1 MLEMKILL
9 TIDFDPHI
17 MESGG
22 VGVNV
27 RYLIKEFQRLGH
39 TATLG
44 YPKEFGVKT
53 ISGISILAIG
63 KPNTYH
69 EVFDQFDFTIF
80 IGTMTLRPIFLTGP
94 KFLISQ
100 KKKFIVYFRATS
112 VIRPFH
118 HRFDKMSASEIGKL
132 DNAMNAI
139 LKSPYSMIIANSKAM
154 KADLVKIYP
163 STQRKVIYIVY
174 PGTVWPISMPQR
186 KITNTFTFV
195 SIGRLSVDKGVL
207 LTLEAFQNLY
217 QELSI
222 SHSEITI
229 KLKVIGT
236 GELEGVLNALVKE
249 FKLCKVVKLLG
260 SVKHNDIFAEL
271 ASSTA
276 LIHPALT
283 EPFGNVVVEALGM
296 GLPVIATDF
305 EGPKEILEDGKYG
318 KLVPRMNAWSL
329 KNAMK
334 ELVIDKKAHSAI
346 LNQTKKSDVRKK
358 YTITN
363 QATSLLQI
371 ILSTN
376 N

>member
-1 MLEMKILL
+1 MRILL
-9 TIDFDPHI
+9 TIDFDPYI

-27 RYLIKEFQRLGH
+27 RFLITEFQKLGH

-44 YPKEFGVKT
+44 YPKQFGVKT
-53 ISGISILAIG
+53 IPGIPTIAIG
-63 KPNTYH
+63 EPDKYH
-69 EVFDQFDFTIF
+69 EIFDQFDFTIF
-80 IGTMTLRPIFLTGP
+80 IGTMTLRPIFLAGP

-118 HRFDKMSASEIGKL
+118 HRFDNMSNSEIGKL
-132 DNAMNAI
+132 DNAMNTI
-139 LKSPYSMIIANSKAM
+139 LKSPYSIIIANSKAM
-154 KADLVKIYP
+154 KADLAKIYP
-163 STQRKVIYIVY
+163 STQKKVIYIVY
-174 PGTVWPISMPQR
+174 PGTVWPISMPER
-186 KITNTFTFV
+186 KITNTFTFT

-217 QELSI
+217 QELSM
-222 SHSEITI
+222 SHPDHII

-236 GELEGVLNALVKE
+236 GELEGALNALVKE
-249 FKLCKVVKLLG
+249 FKLSKVVKLCG
-260 SVKHNDIFAEL
+260 SVKHDDIFTEL
-271 ASSTA
+271 ASSTT

-283 EPFGNVVVEALGM
+283 EPFGNVIVEALGM

-318 KLVPRMNAWSL
+318 KLVPRMNAWAL

-334 ELVIDKKAHSAI
+334 KLVIDKKAHRLI
-346 LNQTKKSDVRKK
+346 LTQAQKSNVRGK
-358 YTITN
+358 YTISN
-363 QATSLLQI
+363 QANALLQI
-371 ILSTN
+371 IFVAN
-376 N
+376 H

>member
-27 RYLIKEFQRLGH
+27 RYLIKEFQKLGH
-39 TATLG
+39 AATLG
-44 YPKEFGVKT
+44 YPEVFGIKT
-53 ISGISILAIG
+53 IPGISIIAIG
-63 KPNTYH
+63 EPDTYH

-80 IGTMTLRPIFLTGP
+80 IGTMTLRPIFLSGP

-118 HRFDKMSASEIGKL
+118 HRFDNMSVSEIGKL
-132 DNAMNAI
+132 DKEMNSI
-139 LKSPYSMIIANSKAM
+139 IKSPYSTILANSKAM
-154 KADLVKIYP
+154 KADLIRNYP
-163 STQRKVIYIVY
+163 STRKKVIHIVY
-174 PGTVWPISMPQR
+174 PGTVWPISMPHR
-186 KITNTFTFV
+186 KIANTFTFT
-195 SIGRLSVDKGVL
+195 SIGRLTVDKGAL
-207 LTLEAFQNLY
+207 LTFEAFQNLY
-217 QELSI
+217 QELSM
-222 SHSEITI
+222 SHPNLLIM
-229 KLKVIGT
+229 LKIIGT
-236 GELEGVLNALVKE
+236 GELEGVLSALVKE

-260 SVKHNDIFAEL
+260 SVKHDNIFAEL

-318 KLVPRMNAWSL
+318 KLVPRMNAWAL

-334 ELVIDKKAHSAI
+334 ELVIDKKIHRKI
-346 LNQTKKSDVRKK
+346 LNQAKMSNVRGK
-358 YTITN
+358 YTISN
-363 QATSLLQI
+363 QANTLLQI
-371 ILSTN
+371 IFDATH
-376 N
+376 